1 VAAAELEEGSDS
13 MFPKIKKLE
22 DIFPEIVSDYKNLFS
37 DDLISII
44 LYGSAAGHD
53 YRPGK
58 SDLNFMIVL
67 SDNGIDNIDKALP
80 IIKKWRKKHVAI
92 PLFLTKEYIRTSLD
106 VFPIE
111 YINFQQAHL
120 LVFGENILEGL
131 VFEVE
136 HVRLQCERE
145 IKGKLLLLRQAF
157 LETEGKER
165 GLKTVINESLVAL
178 LAIFEALLYLK
189 QIDIPKRKH
198 SLIQTMA
205 REFDI
210 SAELFE
216 KLLDVKEVKLNPK
229 VHELREMFQQL
240 LGEVREL
247 SVLINIADP

>member
-1 VAAAELEEGSDS
+1 MAAAEPEEGSDS
-13 MFPKIKKLE
+13 MFSKIKKTE
-22 DIFPEIVSDYKNLFS
+22 DIFPEIASDYKKLFS

-111 YINFQQAHL
+111 YINFQQAHI

-131 VFEVE
+131 FFETE

-178 LAIFEALLYLK
+178 LAIFKALLYLK
-189 QIDIPKRKH
+189 QINIPKRKR
-198 SLIQTMA
+198 SLIQVMA
-205 REFDI
+205 REFNI
-210 SAELFE
+210 SAGLFE

-229 VHELREMFQQL
+229 DPELREMFRQL
-240 LGEVREL
+240 LGEVKKL
-247 SVLINIADP
+247 SDSINIANP